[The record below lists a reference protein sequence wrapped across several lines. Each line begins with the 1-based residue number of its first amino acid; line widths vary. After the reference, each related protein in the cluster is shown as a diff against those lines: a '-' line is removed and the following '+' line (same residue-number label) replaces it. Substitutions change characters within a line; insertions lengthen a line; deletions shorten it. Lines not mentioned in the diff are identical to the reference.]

1 MPLSGRTLLQAL
13 GFTLCFP
20 GLCSFAS
27 SLRPFHVGALP
38 ASDDERRIISAGAP
52 ADMLLLAVVVCAT
65 LATASAVALAGVVGW
80 VGLIVPHMAHL
91 LTGSNHQRMLPLAMV
106 LGAILLLLT
115 DTLAR
120 GLSATE
126 IPLGIITAFIGAPF
140 FLALLLRGGRT

>member
-1 MPLSGRTLLQAL
+1 MPLSRRALFQAL
-13 GFTLCFP
+13 GLTLCFP

-38 ASDDERRIISAGAP
+38 ASDDVRRIISAGAP
-52 ADMLLLAVVVCAT
+52 ADMLLAVVVCAT

-80 VGLIVPHMAHL
+80 VGLIVPHMARL

>member
-1 MPLSGRTLLQAL
+1 
-13 GFTLCFP
+13 
-20 GLCSFAS
+20 
-27 SLRPFHVGALP
+27 
-38 ASDDERRIISAGAP
+38 
-52 ADMLLLAVVVCAT
+52 
-65 LATASAVALAGVVGW
+65 
-80 VGLIVPHMAHL
+80 
-91 LTGSNHQRMLPLAMV
+91 MLPLAMV